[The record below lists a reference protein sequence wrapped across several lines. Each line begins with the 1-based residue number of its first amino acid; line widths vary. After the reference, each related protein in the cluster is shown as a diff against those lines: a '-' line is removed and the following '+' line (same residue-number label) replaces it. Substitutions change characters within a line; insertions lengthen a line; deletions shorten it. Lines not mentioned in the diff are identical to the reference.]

1 MPRSDGTSAMQI
13 GERNGLATHS
23 GRATQAMGRLK
34 QTFGN
39 PNQTFAGIEALE
51 RNDFCRSSLPGRPES
66 WVDMGTAHVASTG
79 QVAWS
84 SSNDHPMDVTQQGPI
99 HEPAGFVPSH
109 HLYNKRT
116 SLKSAPA
123 HSPWISDGSGT
134 SIHGSGQST
143 LGRKPLKASV
153 KHMYAGTSG
162 QVDGTGSKFMG
173 PASSIYHCHTDVDQ
187 PLQPAAGGLTPYQL
201 YEEHLKA
208 PIHCHRDPMAQA
220 AHQLLPPHPVTHP
233 CDAAGTKAWC
243 RDTGALQRTVRTDD
257 DSWRDPTMACTNN
270 RQYADPRSLHYITTA
285 PAQQLIVKPPYLRLH
300 QHLIVEPPKAVD
312 PWDAK
317 MQAIV
322 DRNKRDHQMA
332 LEAVQTTELLPYR
345 ASCPESRGCRDQGF
359 ESLSFRSLDRTPT
372 SSDRQLCKHRGFQ
385 PTSDRR
391 MTALQTEDEDYISE
405 CAELFNCH
413 DRLNGV
419 YSGLC

>member
-1 MPRSDGTSAMQI
+1 MGLTVGMVGTLMQRGDGSSAMQI
-13 GERNGLATHS
+13 SMMERLHANGLATHKHVMT
-23 GRATQAMGRLK
+23 TQ
-34 QTFGN
+34 
-39 PNQTFAGIEALE
+39 
-51 RNDFCRSSLPGRPES
+51 
-66 WVDMGTAHVASTG
+66 
-79 QVAWS
+79 WS
-84 SSNDHPMDVTQQGPI
+84 SSPMDVSQQGPI

-143 LGRKPLKASV
+143 LGRRPLKASV

-187 PLQPAAGGLTPYQL
+187 PLQPAAGGLTPYEL

-208 PIHCHRDPMAQA
+208 PIRFHRDPMAPMNAPYGIFASQA
-220 AHQLLPPHPVTHP
+220 VPVTHP

-243 RDTGALQRTVRTDD
+243 RDTGALLRTVRSDD

-270 RQYADPRSLHYITTA
+270 RQYADPRSLHYIMTA
-285 PAQQLIVKPPYLRLH
+285 PAPHLIEKPPTLNLH
-300 QHLIVEPPKAVD
+300 QHLIVKPPKAVD

-322 DRNKRDHQMA
+322 DRNKRDHEMTLA
-332 LEAVQTTELLPYR
+332 AVQTTELLPYR
-345 ASCPESRGCRDQGF
+345 ASCPGSRGCRDQGF
-359 ESLSFRSLDRTPT
+359 ESVSFRTLDRAPT

-391 MTALQTEDEDYISE
+391 MTALQTEDEDHIRE